1 MVINFINNNKI
12 KNQLSPETV
21 ENNTGSVTLII
32 GDHNPPSDHWI
43 PTGNTNLNKQWK
55 HVLVRQDLTYII
67 TDRDK
72 Y

>member
-1 MVINFINNNKI
+1 MVFEFQI
-12 KNQLSPETV
+12 LARDRH
-21 ENNTGSVTLII
+21 NTGSVTLII
-32 GDHNPPSDHWI
+32 VDHNPPDHWI

-55 HVLVRQDLTYII
+55 NVLVRQDLTYII